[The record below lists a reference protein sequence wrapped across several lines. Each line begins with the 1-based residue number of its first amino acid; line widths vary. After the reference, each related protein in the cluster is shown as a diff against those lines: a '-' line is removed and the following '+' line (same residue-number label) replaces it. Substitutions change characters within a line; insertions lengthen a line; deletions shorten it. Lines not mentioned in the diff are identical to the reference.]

1 MRGLPRRFG
10 RAQTYERRSGGRTE
24 GTPCQDCGKACRL
37 AAQIFRPCRCIAG
50 GSAGLFIRARLRA
63 RARGRTRAE
72 RMKLTLRDLEV
83 RGKRVLVRVDFN
95 VPVEERD
102 GKIVITDDTR
112 IRESLP
118 TINWLREHGAKTILM
133 SHFGRPKGKRVDKYT
148 LRPVADYL
156 HTLINQPGIFSH
168 DIIGEV
174 PEKIVAHMQEGDVA
188 LLQNLRFHPGEEAN
202 DPKFAEALA
211 KLGDLYVNDAFGAAH
226 RAHAST
232 AGMTKFV
239 PKAAMG
245 LLMEKELRYL
255 HEELD
260 RPGKPFVVIMG
271 GAKVSDKIGVLKAL
285 MEKADTILI
294 GGAMANTFFKAEGI
308 PIGASLVESDKLD
321 LARELLDL
329 AKKRGVKLLLPIDAV
344 ETDEIR
350 AGATI
355 RNTSRLSPQHG
366 ISDGWQAVDIGAATI
381 ALYQDEIAKGETILW
396 NGPVGIF
403 EIPDFAEGTIAI
415 AEALAQSGATTII
428 GGGDSVTA
436 VKQAGLAD
444 KMTFI
449 STGGGASLE
458 LLEGKELPGV
468 AALSDKT

>member
-1 MRGLPRRFG
+1 MP
-10 RAQTYERRSGGRTE
+10 
-24 GTPCQDCGKACRL
+24 
-37 AAQIFRPCRCIAG
+37 
-50 GSAGLFIRARLRA
+50 
-63 RARGRTRAE
+63 
-72 RMKLTLRDLEV
+72 KLTLRDLDV

-95 VPVEERD
+95 VPIEVRGGEIR
-102 GKIVITDDTR
+102 ITDDTR
-112 IRESLP
+112 IRASLP
-118 TINWLREHGAKTILM
+118 TINYLREHGAKTILM
-133 SHFGRPKGKRVDKYT
+133 AHFGRPKGKRVQKYS
-148 LRPVADYL
+148 LRPIGDYL
-156 HTLINQPGIFSH
+156 HSLIHQPVIFSH
-168 DIIGEV
+168 DTIGAV
-174 PEKIVAHMQEGDVA
+174 PEKIISHMEDGDVA
-188 LLQNLRFHPGEEAN
+188 LLQNVRFQPEEEAN

-211 KLGDLYVNDAFGAAH
+211 KLGDLYVDDAFGAAH

-232 AGMTKFV
+232 AGITKFV
-239 PKAAMG
+239 GKSAMG
-245 LLMEKELRYL
+245 LLMEKELKHLREGL
-255 HEELD
+255 NK
-260 RPGKPFVVIMG
+260 PAKPFVVILG

-294 GGAMANTFFKAEGI
+294 GGAMANTFLKAEGI
-308 PIGASLVESDKLD
+308 PIGASRVESDKLD

-329 AKKRGVKLLLPIDAV
+329 AKKRGVKFLRPIDAL
-344 ETDEIR
+344 EAEEIR

-436 VKQAGLAD
+436 IKQAGLAD

>member
-1 MRGLPRRFG
+1 M
-10 RAQTYERRSGGRTE
+10 S
-24 GTPCQDCGKACRL
+24 KL
-37 AAQIFRPCRCIAG
+37 A
-50 GSAGLFIRARLRA
+50 
-63 RARGRTRAE
+63 
-72 RMKLTLRDLEV
+72 LRDLDV

-95 VPVEERD
+95 VPTEMR
-102 GKIVITDDTR
+102 GKNVRITDDTR
-112 IRESLP
+112 IRASLP
-118 TINWLREHGAKTILM
+118 TINYLREHGAKTILM
-133 SHFGRPKGKRVDKYT
+133 SHFGRPKGKRVQKYS
-148 LRPVADYL
+148 LRPIGDYL
-156 HTLINQPGIFSH
+156 HSLIHQPVIFSH
-168 DIIGEV
+168 DTIGEV
-174 PEKIVAHMQEGDVA
+174 PKKIINHMENGDVA
-188 LLQNLRFHPGEEAN
+188 LLQNVRFQPEEEAN

-232 AGMTKFV
+232 AGITKFV
-239 PKAAMG
+239 AKSAMG
-245 LLMEKELRYL
+245 LLMEKELKHLR
-255 HEELD
+255 EGLD
-260 RPGKPFVVIMG
+260 RPAKPFVVILG

-294 GGAMANTFFKAEGI
+294 GGAMANTFLKAQGI
-308 PIGASLVESDKLD
+308 PVGASRVESDKLD
-321 LARELLDL
+321 LAREILDL
-329 AKKRGVKLLLPIDAV
+329 AEKRGVKFLVPIDTV
-344 ETDEIR
+344 EAKEIR
-350 AGATI
+350 VGATI

-381 ALYQDEIAKGETILW
+381 ALYQEEIAQGETVLW

-403 EIPDFAEGTIAI
+403 EIPDFAEGTMAI

-468 AALSDKT
+468 AALSEKE